1 MVPGHKTNYFLGK
14 RWVWAEKLVSS
25 DRKPKRN
32 NFLGKL
38 CGQRAKGCL
47 FLSSL
52 PKKVGFQSK
61 NQGSPSKKKVLGK
74 KSQYLLGKKCFGP
87 KIQLFPR
94 KRWVWAESPTFP
106 MNKVVMYV
114 YVCMY
119 VCIYICTHT
128 YMHACM
134 HTYIHTDIYTH
145 KFMCVR
151 LR

>member
-14 RWVWAEKLVSS
+14 RWFWAEKLVSS

-61 NQGSPSKKKVLGK
+61 NQGFPSKKMVLGK
-74 KSQYLLGKKCFGP
+74 KKQVFTRGKMF
-87 KIQLFPR
+87 
-94 KRWVWAESPTFP
+94 WAENPTFS
-106 MNKVVMYV
+106 
-114 YVCMY
+114 
-119 VCIYICTHT
+119 
-128 YMHACM
+128 
-134 HTYIHTDIYTH
+134 
-145 KFMCVR
+145 
-151 LR
+151 